1 MRKFKAKNAMMQT
14 TNTEYG
20 GLGINVTN
28 VVFVHGS
35 IDPWHAMGITNS
47 SSQSSPAIYIE
58 GQLTS
63 LRHCYKVKQCHVSH
77 VMALQYCSVVLT
89 L

>member
-1 MRKFKAKNAMMQT
+1 MVLQA

-20 GLGINVTN
+20 GQDVDLTN

-47 SSQSSPAIYIE
+47 SSQSAPP
-58 GQLTS
+58 
-63 LRHCYKVKQCHVSH
+63 RPSH
-77 VMALQYCSVVLT
+77 
-89 L
+89 

>member
-1 MRKFKAKNAMMQT
+1 MCTDVYGPKFNLELLEDGIKVGRQGPVVLCGHSSVVLQA

-20 GLGINVTN
+20 GQDVDLTN

-47 SSQSSPAIYIE
+47 SSESAPAIYIE
-58 GQLTS
+58 G
-63 LRHCYKVKQCHVSH
+63 C
-77 VMALQYCSVVLT
+77 
-89 L
+89 